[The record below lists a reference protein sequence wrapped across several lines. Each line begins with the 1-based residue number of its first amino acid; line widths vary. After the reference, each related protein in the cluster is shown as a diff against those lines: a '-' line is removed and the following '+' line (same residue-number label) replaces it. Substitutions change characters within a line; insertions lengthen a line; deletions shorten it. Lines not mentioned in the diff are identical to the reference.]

1 MLDLI
6 IYYIYI
12 SVYQEHRGI
21 AGVNEPL
28 MICKT
33 VSSSAIMDKE
43 SGTPEVSVFYWCS
56 FS

>member
-43 SGTPEVSVFYWCS
+43 SGSPEVSVFYWCS